1 MIYDV
6 SVVQQDIRIALDQN
20 VESKQLIDTEDIETL
35 ALNELIESKIAD
47 AARIV
52 EMAVPTHMIDSGHNF
67 GDAVYWKDMCSGWI
81 ILPDDFMRLVVFKM
95 NDWERPVFSA
105 ISEGDAEYEQ
115 QFSRFKGIRGTA
127 QKPICAI
134 VSRPEG
140 IVLEFWS
147 CKSEEATVERAV
159 YLPMPEIDDNGGIEI
174 CEKCYRSVVYYAA
187 ALVAQALGGTD
198 AGSGLIEVSKTLMN
212 KE

>member
-6 SVVQQDIRIALDQN
+6 SKVQQDIRIALDQN
-20 VESKQLIDTEDIETL
+20 VVSKQLIDTDDIDTL
-35 ALNELIESKIAD
+35 SLDELIKSKIGD
-47 AARIV
+47 AARLV

-67 GDAVYWKDMCSGWI
+67 GDAVYWKDLCSGWT

-95 NDWERPVFSA
+95 SDWERPVFSA
-105 ISEGDAEYEQ
+105 ISESDAEYDLQ
-115 QFSRFKGIRGTA
+115 SSHFKGIRGTA

-159 YLPMPEIDDNGGIEI
+159 YLPMPEIDCNGGIEI
-174 CEKCYRSVVYYAA
+174 CEKCYRPTVYYAA

-198 AGSGLIEVSKTLMN
+198 AGSGLIEISKTLMT
-212 KE
+212 